1 MTVLVTGGAGFIGSH
16 VVDRLVADGL
26 QVRVLDDLST
36 GTLKNL
42 AAVRDVIEF
51 VQGDIADPVTV
62 AAAVADCRGVVHLAA
77 VASVEASVREP
88 LRTNRTNLVGTLT
101 VLEAAAAAGA
111 GKVVYAS
118 SAAVYGEAARLPI
131 TETSPLHP
139 LSPYAADKLAG
150 EHYLAHYQRQGRL
163 DGTAFR
169 FFNVYGPRQDPGS
182 PYSGVISVFLERV
195 GNGQKVTVHGDG
207 SQTRDFVYVGDVV
220 EGIKRALDGQ
230 VATAGS
236 TVGDLRVLNLG
247 HGSSTSLLGLLD
259 TVMTVYGRHGE
270 VEVEHAP
277 RRHGAIAHSLADV
290 SALRRELGWAPSPS
304 LAEGPELAGA
314 SRGAGR

>member
-1 MTVLVTGGAGFIGSH
+1 
-16 VVDRLVADGL
+16 
-26 QVRVLDDLST
+26 
-36 GTLKNL
+36 
-42 AAVRDVIEF
+42 
-51 VQGDIADPVTV
+51 TV

-163 DGTAFR
+163 
-169 FFNVYGPRQDPGS
+169 
-182 PYSGVISVFLERV
+182 
-195 GNGQKVTVHGDG
+195 
-207 SQTRDFVYVGDVV
+207 
-220 EGIKRALDGQ
+220 
-230 VATAGS
+230 
-236 TVGDLRVLNLG
+236 
-247 HGSSTSLLGLLD
+247 
-259 TVMTVYGRHGE
+259 
-270 VEVEHAP
+270 
-277 RRHGAIAHSLADV
+277 
-290 SALRRELGWAPSPS
+290 
-304 LAEGPELAGA
+304 
-314 SRGAGR
+314 